1 MRTLIMIIAGLVGL
15 LIIAGVALLWLLK
28 DPNQYK
34 DQIEALIEENA
45 GIKIN
50 IEGDL
55 SWRLWPPI
63 VLQAAD
69 LSFENEETKY
79 DLERLSVHANA
90 TALLASEPDLQIQSL
105 ELGGLT
111 MSDKR
116 FDSVTEVTTLTLTD
130 FSLNKASPLHIE
142 AITGVGTPEPTPFEM
157 DALITYRQDDDAV
170 DVNNIEF
177 ETAGIVGTCDAVVT
191 QLSREPTSNHAET
204 SEDLL
209 PLDTFRAQDWDA
221 TCNIPSMDAGGL
233 TLANIGVTAKNTGG
247 RSNINVNVPDF
258 FDGTAKVDVD
268 INASRH
274 SPRWKVNPD
283 VSGADTQAVMAWM
296 EQNLKWAAPLLFNGE
311 FTMIGNTTNDLIS
324 SVSGNAKF
332 DGGTGKIDIS
342 VIKES
347 ASTLASLASVAGAN
361 VLPELQQAINKVA
374 AWPEELDYSELAG
387 NWKIN
392 GSQQTFDLALDNLK
406 INASGTADA
415 LTDKL
420 DMRAELTFLENAAL
434 NSFDI
439 PSELRNIPIPVRCVG
454 TLEEPDCGLD
464 RSATQSIIAGVVRGQ
479 ASSKIQDAIADKV
492 PDEYKDA
499 ANDLLKGLFGGKKKK
514 DN

>member
-1 MRTLIMIIAGLVGL
+1 MRTLIMILAGLVGL
-15 LIIAGVALLWLLK
+15 LIIAGVAILWLLK

-34 DQIEALIEENA
+34 DQIETLIEENA

-69 LSFENEETKY
+69 LSFEDEETKY
-79 DLERLSVHANA
+79 DLERLSVHAEA
-90 TALLASEPDLQIQSL
+90 LALLSSEPDLQIQSL

-116 FDSVTEVTTLTLTD
+116 FDSVTEVTTLTLSD
-130 FSLNKASPLHIE
+130 FALNKASPLHLE
-142 AITGVGTPEPTPFEM
+142 AITGANTAEPTPFEM

-170 DVNNIEF
+170 DVNNIQF

-191 QLSREPTSNHAET
+191 QLSRKPTSNHAET

-233 TLANIGVTAKNTGG
+233 VLANVGIAAKNTGG
-247 RSNINVNVPDF
+247 RSTINVDVPEF

-311 FTMIGNTTNDLIS
+311 FTMIGNTPNDLIS

-332 DGGTGKIDIS
+332 DGGQGKIDIS
-342 VIKES
+342 AIKES
-347 ASTLASLASVAGAN
+347 ASTLASLASIAGAN
-361 VLPELQQAINKVA
+361 VLPELQEAIAKVA

-392 GSQQTFDLALDNLK
+392 GSQQEFDFSLDDLA
-406 INASGTADA
+406 ITATGTADA

-420 DMRAELTFLENAAL
+420 DMTAELTFLKNSVFD
-434 NSFDI
+434 SFDI
-439 PSELRNIPIPVRCVG
+439 SPQLRGIPIPVRCVG
-454 TLEEPDCGLD
+454 TMEEPECGLD
-464 RSATQSIIAGVVRGQ
+464 RTASQKLVAGVLRGT

>member
-1 MRTLIMIIAGLVGL
+1 MRTLIMILAGLIGL

-34 DQIEALIEENA
+34 DQIETLIEENA

-69 LSFENEETKY
+69 LSFEDEETSY
-79 DLERLSVHANA
+79 ELERLSVHAQA
-90 TALLASEPDLQIQSL
+90 MALLQSEPDLQIQSL
-105 ELGGLT
+105 ELNGLT

-116 FDSVTEVTTLTLTD
+116 FDSVTEVVSLTLKD
-130 FSLNKASPLHIE
+130 FSLNKASPLHVE
-142 AITGVGTPEPTPFEM
+142 AITGANTAEATPFEM
-157 DALITYRQDDDAV
+157 DAMITYRQDDDAV
-170 DVNNIEF
+170 DITNAQF
-177 ETAGIVGTCDAVVT
+177 ETAGIVGSCDAVVT
-191 QLSREPTSNHAET
+191 QLSRSPTSNHSET

-233 TLANIGVTAKNTGG
+233 VLANVGITAKNTGG
-247 RSNINVNVPDF
+247 RSNINVNVPEF

-342 VIKES
+342 MIKES
-347 ASTLASLASVAGAN
+347 ASTLASLASVAGAD
-361 VLPELQQAINKVA
+361 VLPELQAAIAKVA

-392 GSQQTFDLALDNLK
+392 GSQQTFDFALDNLA
-406 INASGTADA
+406 INATGTADA

-420 DMRAELTFLENAAL
+420 DMTAELTFLENSVI
-434 NSFDI
+434 NSFDL
-439 PSELRNIPIPVRCVG
+439 PSELRNVPIPVRCVG
-454 TLEEPDCGLD
+454 TMTEPDCGLD
-464 RSATQSIIAGVVRGQ
+464 RTATQKIVAGVLRGSATN
-479 ASSKIQDAIADKV
+479 KIQDVIADKV
-492 PDEYKDA
+492 PEEYKEV
-499 ANDLLKGLFGGKKKK
+499 ANDLLKGLFGGKKK

>member
-1 MRTLIMIIAGLVGL
+1 MRTLIMILAGLVGL

-28 DPNQYK
+28 DPNQHK
-34 DQIEALIEENA
+34 DKIEALIEENA

-69 LSFENEETKY
+69 LNFEDEETKY
-79 DLERLSVHANA
+79 DLARLSVHANA
-90 TALLASEPDLQIQSL
+90 KALLQSEPDLQIQSL
-105 ELGGLT
+105 ELNGLT

-116 FDSVTEVTTLTLTD
+116 FDSVTEVVSLTLTD
-130 FSLNKASPLHIE
+130 FSLNKASPLHLE
-142 AITGVGTPEPTPFEM
+142 AITGANTAEPTPFEM

-170 DVNNIEF
+170 DVNDIQF

-191 QLSREPTSNHAET
+191 QLSREPTSNHSET

-209 PLDTFRAQDWDA
+209 PLDTFRSKDWDA

-233 TLANIGVTAKNTGG
+233 VLANVGVTAKNTGG
-247 RSNINVNVPDF
+247 RSNINVNVPEF

-311 FTMIGNTTNDLIS
+311 FTMIGNTTDDLIS

-342 VIKES
+342 AIKES

-361 VLPELQQAINKVA
+361 VLPELQEAIARVA

-387 NWKIN
+387 DWKIN
-392 GSQQTFDLALDNLK
+392 GSQQDFDFALDNLA
-406 INASGTADA
+406 ITATGTADA

-420 DMRAELTFLENAAL
+420 DMRAELTFLDSAAL

-439 PSELRNIPIPVRCVG
+439 PSALRDIPIPVRCVG
-454 TLEEPDCGLD
+454 TMSEPDCGLD
-464 RSATQSIIAGVVRGQ
+464 RSATQTIIAGVLRGE

-492 PDEYKDA
+492 PDEYKEA
-499 ANDLLKGLFGGKKKK
+499 AGGLLKGLFGGKKK

>member
-1 MRTLIMIIAGLVGL
+1 MRTLIMILAGLVGL
-15 LIIAGVALLWLLK
+15 LIIAGVAILWLLK

-34 DQIEALIEENA
+34 DQIETLIEENA

-69 LSFENEETKY
+69 LTFEDEETKY

-90 TALLASEPDLQIQSL
+90 SALLASEPDLQIQSL
-105 ELGGLT
+105 ELNGLT

-116 FDSVTEVTTLTLTD
+116 FESVTKVVSLSLTD
-130 FSLNKASPLHIE
+130 FALNKASPLHVE
-142 AITGVGTPEPTPFEM
+142 AITSANTPDATPFEM
-157 DALITYRQDDDAV
+157 DALITYRQDDDAL
-170 DVNNIEF
+170 DVTNAQF
-177 ETAGIVGTCDAVVT
+177 ETAGIVGSCDAVVT
-191 QLSREPTSNHAET
+191 NLTRSPTSNHAET

-221 TCNIPSMDAGGL
+221 TCTIPSMDAGGL
-233 TLANIGVTAKNTGG
+233 VLANIGITAKNTGG
-247 RSNINVNVPDF
+247 RSNINVNVPEF

-283 VSGADTQAVMAWM
+283 VSGADTQAVMAWL

-342 VIKES
+342 AIKES
-347 ASTLASLASVAGAN
+347 ASTLASLASAAGAS
-361 VLPELQQAINKVA
+361 VLPELQEAIAKVA

-392 GSQQTFDLALDNLK
+392 GSQQEFDFALDNLA
-406 INASGTADA
+406 INATGIADA
-415 LTDKL
+415 ITDKL
-420 DMRAELTFLENAAL
+420 DMRAELTFLDNSEL

-439 PSELRNIPIPVRCVG
+439 SPALRGIPIPVRCVG
-454 TLEEPDCGLD
+454 TIEVPDCGLD
-464 RSATQSIIAGVVRGQ
+464 RSATQKIVAGVLRGSAGDKLQ
-479 ASSKIQDAIADKV
+479 EAIADKV

>member
-1 MRTLIMIIAGLVGL
+1 MRTLIMILAGLVGL

-69 LSFENEETKY
+69 LSFEDEETKY
-79 DLERLSVHANA
+79 DLNRLSVHANA
-90 TALLASEPDLQIQSL
+90 MALLASEPDLQIQSL

-116 FDSVTEVTTLTLTD
+116 FESVTEVTTLTLTD
-130 FSLNKASPLHIE
+130 FALNKASPLHIE
-142 AITGVGTPEPTPFEM
+142 AITGANTAEPTPFEM

-170 DVNNIEF
+170 DVTNIQF

-191 QLSREPTSNHAET
+191 QLSRSPTSNHSET
-204 SEDLL
+204 PDDLL

-233 TLANIGVTAKNTGG
+233 TLANIGITAKNTGG
-247 RSNINVNVPDF
+247 RSNINLNVPDF

-283 VSGADTQAVMAWM
+283 VSGADTQAVMAWL

-311 FTMIGNTTNDLIS
+311 FTMIGNTPNDLIS

-342 VIKES
+342 IIKES
-347 ASTLASLASVAGAN
+347 ASNLASIASAAGAK
-361 VLPELQQAINKVA
+361 VLPELQEAIAKVA

-392 GSQQTFDLALDNLK
+392 GSQQTFDFALDNLA

-415 LTDKL
+415 ITDKL
-420 DMRAELTFLENAAL
+420 DMRAELTFLEHEIL

-439 PSELRNIPIPVRCVG
+439 PSELRNIPIPARCVG
-454 TLEEPDCGLD
+454 TLEVPDCGLD
-464 RSATQSIIAGVVRGQ
+464 RSATQKIVGNVLRGQ

-492 PDEYKDA
+492 PEEYKDA
-499 ANDLLKGLFGGKKKK
+499 ANDLLKGLFGRKKK
-514 DN
+514 DE